1 MSVED
6 TLTAIVELDRQ
17 LKDLSNR
24 QREAQEAR
32 ERDRKALLIRN
43 AREAMKQVGCLQAF
57 MIDDLFPESSGTV
70 AIDGDRGSDVFL
82 YCPAVKGLFAV
93 VAFDV
98 AVRHRSI
105 YIDHDTLPSVHY
117 REDSLADVVDL
128 IARAIDH
135 AKAKEFVK

>member
-1 MSVED
+1 MSVQD

-17 LKDLSNR
+17 LKDLTNR
-24 QREAQEAR
+24 QREAKEAR

-70 AIDGDRGSDVFL
+70 PDGDTVFL

-93 VAFDV
+93 VTFDDV
-98 AVRHRSI
+98 DHHRSI
-105 YIDHDTLPSVHY
+105 YIDHDTLPSVPY
-117 REDSLADVVDL
+117 RDDGLVDVVDL

-135 AKAKEFVK
+135 AKAKDLAL